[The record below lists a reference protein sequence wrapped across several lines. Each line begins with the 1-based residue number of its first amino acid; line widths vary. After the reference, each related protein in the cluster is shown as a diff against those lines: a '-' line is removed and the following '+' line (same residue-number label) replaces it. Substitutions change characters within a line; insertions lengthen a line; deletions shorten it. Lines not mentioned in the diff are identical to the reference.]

1 MWILVLKGLKQAIEA
16 HTATAIILVWVSWI
30 AKNYSQP
37 NFPHPTLDGILVH
50 HSIAPNG
57 M

>member
-1 MWILVLKGLKQAIEA
+1 MRILVLKGLKQAIEA
-16 HTATAIILVWVSWI
+16 HTATTIILVWVSWI

-37 NFPHPTLDGILVH
+37 NFAHPNLDGILIH
-50 HSIAPNG
+50 HSIASNG

>member
-1 MWILVLKGLKQAIEA
+1 MWILALKGLKQAIED

-50 HSIAPNG
+50 HSIASNG

>member
-16 HTATAIILVWVSWI
+16 HTATAYLGLPRTILS
-30 AKNYSQP
+30 P
-37 NFPHPTLDGILVH
+37 TPPHSSLDGILVH